1 MDYGHGQIRSKM
13 EEGTLPRV
21 PPLKVSVE
29 YGTGCACDGCDAEI
43 QRTEVMHEAVLPD
56 GQSLAFHGA
65 CEVAWRAL
73 IAGFLAL
80 SYSGLQAVR
89 RADRPAG

>member
-1 MDYGHGQIRSKM
+1 M

-65 CEVAWRAL
+65 CEVAWREL

-80 SYSGLQAVR
+80 AYFGLQGR
-89 RADRPAG
+89 SSS